1 MPPLPTSQ
9 PPIISSPPEIPQS
22 ISPSPVASSSSSS
35 SIPSSQSLNESDPHD
50 YTKILLSTI
59 TKIKQNIVDD
69 DGNKDIKIA
78 DGNNHENEDITFAL
92 KKRKSK
98 WDS

>member
-1 MPPLPTSQ
+1 M
-9 PPIISSPPEIPQS
+9 
-22 ISPSPVASSSSSS
+22 SSS
-35 SIPSSQSLNESDPHD
+35 SIPSSQSLNESDPYD

-59 TKIKQNIVDD
+59 TKIKQNICESVDIETVN
-69 DGNKDIKIA
+69 GNKDTEIN
-78 DGNNHENEDITFAL
+78 DGNVYENDNDNNEDTNFAL